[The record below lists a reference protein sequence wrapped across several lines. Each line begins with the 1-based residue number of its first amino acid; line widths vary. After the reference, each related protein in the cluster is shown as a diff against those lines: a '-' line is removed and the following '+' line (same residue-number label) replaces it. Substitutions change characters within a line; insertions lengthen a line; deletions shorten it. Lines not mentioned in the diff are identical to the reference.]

1 MLDVTE
7 DDLIPESDSPP
18 TIESGL
24 TELTRLTSEYGGYE
38 AEAAALDELV
48 RESEELGLYQA
59 WKLAEETEVTS
70 EIPVA
75 YLRHLIESSRP
86 PKE

>member
-1 MLDVTE
+1 MRPAVP
-7 DDLIPESDSPP
+7 DLPPE
-18 TIESGL
+18 IWI
-24 TELTRLTSEYGGYE
+24 E
-38 AEAAALDELV
+38 AEPDSDTAKALDELV